1 MARNISKICILQT
14 FLFCNGMM
22 LLQSLNWRQTKFHH
36 FVVWVESQKVNWSVG
51 SKFII
56 YKSTQS
62 SFSFQIISN
71 LRNNKISNLRVNLCF
86 ILDFFQSLENRFSTW
101 NSYILSYKL
110 LLPTSLKVYS
120 YAIQEFAHHI
130 YRFRR
135 VITI

>member
-62 SFSFQIISN
+62 SCSFQIISN
-71 LRNNKISNLRVNLCF
+71 LRNNKISDFCVNLCF
-86 ILDFFQSLENRFSTW
+86 ILDFFQSLENWFSFGIPIYCLT
-101 NSYILSYKL
+101 NSCFP
-110 LLPTSLKVYS
+110 LP
-120 YAIQEFAHHI
+120 
-130 YRFRR
+130 
-135 VITI
+135 